1 MINKVIL
8 VGNVGADPEV
18 RTLESG
24 VKTARVR
31 LATSERFFNRE
42 TQQATEH
49 TEWHT
54 LTVWRNLADVV
65 DKYVRKGSQI
75 YVEGRLRT
83 REWTDQAGN
92 KRYSTEIMV
101 DEMKLLGKREGGV
114 APQAGAPAPSYGAAQ
129 TYTPAPQPAMAPQNL
144 AEPQASPYQ
153 AAIQPAMED
162 TLDDLPF

>member
-8 VGNVGADPEV
+8 VGNVGVDPEV

-31 LATSERFFNRE
+31 LATSERYFNRE
-42 TQQATEH
+42 TKEATEH

-54 LTVWRNLADVV
+54 ITLWRNLADVV
-65 DKYVRKGSQI
+65 DRFVHKGSQI

-83 REWTDQAGN
+83 REWTDQSGN
-92 KRYSTEIMV
+92 KRYTTEIMA
-101 DEMKLLGKREGGV
+101 DELKLLGRREGGAQGNEGGSQSYG
-114 APQAGAPAPSYGAAQ
+114 APQSYGAAQ
-129 TYTPAPQPAMAPQNL
+129 SYTPQPQPAVAPQPQP
-144 AEPQASPYQ
+144 
-153 AAIQPAMED
+153 AIQPAMED

>member
-8 VGNVGADPEV
+8 VGNVGVDPEV

-31 LATSERFFNRE
+31 LATSERYFNRE
-42 TQQATEH
+42 TKEATEH

-54 LTVWRNLADVV
+54 ITLWRNLADVV
-65 DKYVRKGSQI
+65 DRFVHKGSQI

-83 REWTDQAGN
+83 REWTDQSGN
-92 KRYSTEIMV
+92 KRYTTEIMA
-101 DEMKLLGKREGGV
+101 DELKLLGRREGGTQGNEGGSQSYG
-114 APQAGAPAPSYGAAQ
+114 APQSYGAAQ
-129 TYTPAPQPAMAPQNL
+129 SYTPQPQPAVAPQPQP
-144 AEPQASPYQ
+144 
-153 AAIQPAMED
+153 AIQPAMED